1 MTASLEVK
9 ARNLEGNRL
18 DAHTAVSRGWANI
31 PTFLMT
37 DVEVVAMYGLY
48 NINRVKLGVGEQWK
62 RCAIGKG
69 GILNHLADPNL
80 FVL

>member
-1 MTASLEVK
+1 
-9 ARNLEGNRL
+9 
-18 DAHTAVSRGWANI
+18 
-31 PTFLMT
+31 MT